1 VSAPRLAL
9 GVAVAAVAITAL
21 FVIYALSGA
30 DLCAWCGALG
40 R

>member
-1 VSAPRLAL
+1 MSAPRLAL
-9 GVAVAAVAITAL
+9 GVAIVAVAITAL

-30 DLCAWCGALG
+30 DLCAWCGPLG